1 MEHLPQKH
9 NVPSNIQLY
18 GWVCTNEYY
27 IIMITNYL
35 KKKQSSTIFGIF
47 HLHRGEFLKSEKK
60 RGDETNDPGM
70 TWKHKII

>member
-27 IIMITNYL
+27 IIMITNYF

-47 HLHRGEFLKSEKK
+47 HLHRG
-60 RGDETNDPGM
+60 DETNDPGM